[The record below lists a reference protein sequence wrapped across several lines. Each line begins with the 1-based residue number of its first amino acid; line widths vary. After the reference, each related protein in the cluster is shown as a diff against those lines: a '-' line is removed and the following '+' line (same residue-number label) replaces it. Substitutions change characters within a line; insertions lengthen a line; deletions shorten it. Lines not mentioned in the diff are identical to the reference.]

1 MDGRYYNVTVTGD
14 VQDIGFRRFIES
26 TANSYH
32 VRGYVFN
39 DPDGSV
45 KMLCGGSVE
54 SVNELFHAIQT
65 RAPPGISIGQFVKD
79 EIVTDIDLNM
89 PSEFLK
95 LGTDEISDIGRKLDK
110 GVKLL
115 EALPDIKES
124 VSMLPGIME
133 SVSMLP
139 DIKESVSML
148 PGIKI
153 GIDAMNTKFD
163 AFTDEQRT
171 FNQKMGSHTKR
182 LDGYI
187 EEQREHNKR
196 FDGYIEEQRGYNRRL
211 DGYIEEQREHNKRFD
226 GYIEEQRGY
235 NRRLDGYIEEQREQN
250 KLMGA
255 HNLRLEQILQK
266 LVEK

>member
-1 MDGRYYNVTVTGD
+1 MV
-14 VQDIGFRRFIES
+14 
-26 TANSYH
+26 
-32 VRGYVFN
+32 
-39 DPDGSV
+39 
-45 KMLCGGSVE
+45 VE

-65 RAPPGISIGQFVKD
+65 RAPPGISIGQFVKG
-79 EIVTDIDLNM
+79 EIITDIDLNM

-115 EALPDIKES
+115 ESLPDIKES
-124 VSMLPGIME
+124 VSMLP
-133 SVSMLP
+133 S
-139 DIKESVSML
+139 IKESVSML
-148 PGIKI
+148 PGIKT
-153 GIDAMNTKFD
+153 GIDAMNMKLD

-171 FNQKMGSHTKR
+171 FNQNVGSHTQR

-196 FDGYIEEQRGYNRRL
+196 FDGYIEEQRGYN
-211 DGYIEEQREHNKRFD
+211 
-226 GYIEEQRGY
+226 
-235 NRRLDGYIEEQREQN
+235 

>member
-1 MDGRYYNVTVTGD
+1 MGGRYYNVTVTGD
-14 VQDIGFRRFIES
+14 VQDIGFCNFIER
-26 TANSYH
+26 TANSCH

-45 KMLCGGSVE
+45 RMLCGGSVE

-79 EIVTDIDLNM
+79 EIITDIDLNI

-95 LGTDEISDIGRKLDK
+95 LGTDEISDIGRKLNK

-115 EALPDIKES
+115 EALPGIKEGVSRLPDIKES
-124 VSMLPGIME
+124 VSMLP
-133 SVSMLP
+133 
-139 DIKESVSML
+139 DIKT
-148 PGIKI
+148 
-153 GIDAMNTKFD
+153 GIDAMNMKFD

-171 FNQKMGSHTKR
+171 FNQKMGAHTKR
-182 LDGYI
+182 FDTYI
-187 EEQREHNKR
+187 EEQQEH
-196 FDGYIEEQRGYNRRL
+196 
-211 DGYIEEQREHNKRFD
+211 
-226 GYIEEQRGY
+226 
-235 NRRLDGYIEEQREQN
+235 N

-255 HNLRLEQILQK
+255 HNIRLEQILQK